1 MDVAYSIFHCKNN
14 KVYHG
19 AEASTSR
26 PAGAEEQGTHLP
38 LSLEASTSRPAG
50 AEEQGTHLPLSLA
63 KIKQVLKNKNI
74 SSPLIQGSR
83 SRRRLSM
90 AKNAHGQADKIL
102 VRPFFFKYFIYLSIV
117 HFYKYFT
124 FGVFF

>member
-26 PAGAEEQGTHLP
+26 PAGTEEQGTHLP
-38 LSLEASTSRPAG
+38 LSS
-50 AEEQGTHLPLSLA
+50 